1 MNRIDAVLFD
11 LDGTLLDSAPDLVAA
26 LNFVRQGEGLEAL
39 EVQSMS
45 QHISHGAAGL
55 IGAGMPTVDEQQFE
69 SRKSRF
75 LERYAQN
82 SFVHSKLY
90 DGISDL
96 LAFLEESGIPWGVV
110 TNKVKALTMPILQA
124 AGLGARTSCVV
135 CGDTLTRN
143 KPDPAPVAL
152 ACKLLRVRAMH
163 TLFVGD
169 DVRDIQAGRAAGTQ
183 IAAVHY
189 GYGSAGFNP
198 DLLAGSIHV
207 NHPSDIID
215 QVKIS
220 NV

>member
-1 MNRIDAVLFD
+1 VNRIDAVLFD

-26 LNFVRQGEGLEAL
+26 LNFIRHGEGLEAL

-45 QHISHGAAGL
+45 QHVSHGAAGL
-55 IGAGMPTVDEQQFE
+55 IGAGMPTDDEQQFE

-90 DGISDL
+90 DGVSDL
-96 LAFLEESGIPWGVV
+96 LAFLDESLIPWGVV
-110 TNKVKALTMPILQA
+110 TNKVEALTIPILKA

-135 CGDTLTRN
+135 CGDTLARS

-152 ACKLLRVRAMH
+152 ACAMLKVRAIN

-183 IAAVHY
+183 TAAVHY
-189 GYGSAGFNP
+189 GYGSAEFDT
-198 DLLAGSIHV
+198 DLLYGSINV

-215 QVKIS
+215 QVKTS
-220 NV
+220 NA